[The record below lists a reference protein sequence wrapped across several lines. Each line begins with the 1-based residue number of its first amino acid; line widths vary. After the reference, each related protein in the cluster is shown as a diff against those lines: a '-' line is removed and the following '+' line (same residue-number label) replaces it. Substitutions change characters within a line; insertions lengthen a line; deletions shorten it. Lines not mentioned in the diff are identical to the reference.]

1 MRCPGDE
8 GRSRSGHSVSQACG
22 SPVNRSYRPALYG
35 VVALVLVVG
44 CGRTEAPVPRPDLQG
59 MWSDPPTTAVDM
71 FCFVG
76 CTDEG
81 IAHLNALLDD
91 PANDDR
97 SFEQLNIE
105 ADKYQNELYMR
116 PRLTDAALKTF
127 PLDPADDPGFLHCQ
141 PWGFARQI
149 FAPHQMEVRQFDDR
163 VEIRYGEWDARRT
176 VYLDG
181 RKRPENEPASRM
193 GYSTGRY
200 EGNTLVIDTSGV
212 AADITFWWFQH
223 SDQLRAVERYTRSPD
238 GSRLEAVVTIEDPWG
253 LRQPVQVKRAWG
265 WAPTEQIFPYVD
277 CELPNEVRKGTTPLP

>member
-1 MRCPGDE
+1 MR
-8 GRSRSGHSVSQACG
+8 RLARI
-22 SPVNRSYRPALYG
+22 SPRRVKPALYG
-35 VVALVLVVG
+35 VAALVLVLG
-44 CGRTEAPVPRPDLQG
+44 CGRTQAPAPRPDLQG
-59 MWSDPPTTAVDM
+59 MWSDPPSNAEAV

-97 SFEQLNIE
+97 PFDELNIE
-105 ADKYQNELYMR
+105 AFKWQDEQYMR
-116 PRLTDAALKTF
+116 PRLTDAALKTY

-149 FAPHQMEVRQFDDR
+149 LAPHQMDIRQFDDR

-181 RKRPENEPASRM
+181 RKPPENEPATRM
-193 GYSTGRY
+193 GYSIGHY
-200 EGNTLVIDTSGV
+200 EGNALVIATSGV
-212 AADITFWWFQH
+212 AADITFWFQH
-223 SDQLRAVERYTRSPD
+223 SDQLRAVERYTRSAD
-238 GSRLEAVVTIEDPWG
+238 GHRLEAVITIEDPWG
-253 LRQPVQVKRAWG
+253 LRQPVQVKKTWG

>member
-1 MRCPGDE
+1 MR
-8 GRSRSGHSVSQACG
+8 RSGRISTRSVT
-22 SPVNRSYRPALYG
+22 PALFA
-35 VVALVLVVG
+35 VALVLIAG
-44 CGRTEAPVPRPDLQG
+44 CGRTDQAAVPRPELQG
-59 MWSDPPTTAVDM
+59 MWSDPPSTAVDV
-71 FCFVG
+71 FCFAV

-97 SFEQLNIE
+97 PFDELNIE
-105 ADKYQNELYMR
+105 AQKYQSEQYIR
-116 PRLTDAALKTF
+116 PRLTDAALKTY

-149 FAPHQMEVRQFDDR
+149 FAPHQMEIRQFDDR
-163 VEIRYGEWDARRT
+163 IEIRYGEWDARRT

-200 EGNTLVIDTSGV
+200 EGNTLVIETSGM
-212 AADITFWWFQH
+212 AADITFWFEH
-223 SDQLRAVERYTRSPD
+223 SDQLRAVERYTRSAD
-238 GSRLEAVVTIEDPWG
+238 GNRLEAVVTIEDPVS
-253 LRQPVQVKRAWG
+253 LRQRVQVKKAWG

-277 CELPNEVRKGTTPLP
+277 CEVPNEVRKGTTPLP